1 MIKVQDILD
10 YSKPHKNMM
19 DGARHTIIFD
29 DNVELSI
36 VGGAKGLYGDF
47 KETFEV
53 AVIDKKD
60 RTFITK
66 FFAPENNDDVIG
78 YMNGDDVEKF
88 VNKVFPKGFQVL

>member
-19 DGARHTIIFD
+19 EGARHTIIFD

-36 VGGAKGLYGDF
+36 
-47 KETFEV
+47 
-53 AVIDKKD
+53 
-60 RTFITK
+60 
-66 FFAPENNDDVIG
+66 ENNDDVIG